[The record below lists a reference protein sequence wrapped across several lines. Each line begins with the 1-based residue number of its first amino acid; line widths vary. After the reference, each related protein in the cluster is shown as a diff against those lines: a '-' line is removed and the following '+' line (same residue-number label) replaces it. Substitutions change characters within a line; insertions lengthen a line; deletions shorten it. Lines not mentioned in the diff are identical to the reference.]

1 MLPMRSMTYWP
12 MMVSSMLSQSPLLN
26 FLADHSSAAHLDAE
40 GWSLLL
46 AEARACGV
54 MARVAKVL
62 AQDYPALLSSH
73 APPQVMPHII
83 AATRQ
88 SDSLANDVQRE
99 LSFLSDALAGVG
111 TPTLL
116 LKGAAYCAASLP
128 AARGRIFSDID
139 LLVAPPFLAQAEAA
153 LMLGGWA
160 SGKHDDYDQ
169 RYYREWSHEIPP
181 MVHLQRGTTIDLHHS
196 LTMPTCR
203 IRIDSRRMIEEA
215 VALPGK
221 GNWFRL
227 KDEDM
232 VLHAA
237 SHLLLNSEFDRGLR
251 DLWDIDLLMR
261 HFETTTPN
269 FANWVLVRA
278 EAVGLSRIVRSAFAL
293 CHRFFRTPLPGQ
305 ALASSSSLMV
315 LLACSANTRHP
326 QTRPRLQGA
335 ADQLLFMREL
345 ALRLPAHLL
354 VRHLWHKATV
364 RIRPKENVPV

>member
-1 MLPMRSMTYWP
+1 MPG
-12 MMVSSMLSQSPLLN
+12 QSPLLN
-26 FLADHSSAAHLDAE
+26 FLVDHGSAADLNAE
-40 GWSLLL
+40 GWGLLL

-62 AQDYPALLSSH
+62 EQDFSVLLSSR
-73 APPQVMPHII
+73 APPQVMTHII

-88 SDSLANDVQRE
+88 SDSLVNDVQRE
-99 LSFLSDALAGVG
+99 LGFLSDALVDVG

-116 LKGAAYCAASLP
+116 LKGAAYCAAGLP

-139 LLVAPPFLAQAEAA
+139 LLVARPFLPQTEAA

-160 SGKHDDYDQ
+160 SGKQDDYDQ

-196 LTMPTCR
+196 LAMPTCR
-203 IRIDSRRMIEEA
+203 IRIDSQRMIEEA

-261 HFETTTPN
+261 HFGSTTPD
-269 FANWVLVRA
+269 FAYRVLARA
-278 EAVGLSRIVRSAFAL
+278 EAVGLGQMVRCAFSLCYRI
-293 CHRFFRTPLPGQ
+293 FRTPLPQ
-305 ALASSSSLMV
+305 EAVASRSL
-315 LLACSANTRHP
+315 LLWLLMCAATTRHP
-326 QTRPRLQGA
+326 QTRPRAQGV
-335 ADQLLFMREL
+335 ADQLLFVREM
-345 ALRLPAHLL
+345 ALRLPVHLL

-364 RIRPKENVPV
+364 GLKRKEEVPV

>member
-1 MLPMRSMTYWP
+1 
-12 MMVSSMLSQSPLLN
+12 MMPDMPGLSPLLN
-26 FLADHSSAAHLDAE
+26 FLADHSSAAHLDEE

-62 AQDYPALLSSH
+62 EQDYPALLSSH
-73 APPQVMPHII
+73 APPQVMSHII

-88 SDSLANDVQRE
+88 SDGLANDVQRE
-99 LSFLSDALAGVG
+99 LSFLNDALADVR
-111 TPTLL
+111 TPALL
-116 LKGAAYCAASLP
+116 LKGAAYCAAGLP
-128 AARGRIFSDID
+128 AAHGRIFSDID
-139 LLVAPPFLAQAEAA
+139 LLVARSFLPQAEAA

-160 SGKHDDYDQ
+160 VSRQDKYDQ

-181 MVHLQRGTTIDLHHS
+181 MTHLQRGTTIDLHHS
-196 LTMPTCR
+196 LAMPTCR
-203 IRIDSRRMIEEA
+203 IQIDSGQMISEA
-215 VALPGK
+215 VPLPGQ

-269 FANWVLVRA
+269 FASRVLVRA
-278 EAVGLSRIVRSAFAL
+278 EAVGLGRIVRSAFAL

-305 ALASSSSLMV
+305 VLASGSPLLW

-326 QTRPRLQGA
+326 HTRPRWQGM
-335 ADQLLFMREL
+335 ADQLLFVREL

-354 VRHLWHKATV
+354 VRHLWHKAAAGVTS
-364 RIRPKENVPV
+364 REKVPV